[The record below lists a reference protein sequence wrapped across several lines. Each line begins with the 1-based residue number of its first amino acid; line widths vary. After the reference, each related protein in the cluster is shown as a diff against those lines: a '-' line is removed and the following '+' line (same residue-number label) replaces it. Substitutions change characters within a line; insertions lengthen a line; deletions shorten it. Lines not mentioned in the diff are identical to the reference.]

1 MFRTYQGRRLPRRL
15 PQELAIAGIR
25 DMTAAN
31 RYLDEV
37 YHRPFNAEFMPPAL
51 EEGSAFVT

>member
-1 MFRTYQGRRLPRRL
+1 MFRTHQGCL

-31 RYLDEV
+31 RHLDEV
-37 YHRPFNAEFMPPAL
+37 Y
-51 EEGSAFVT
+51 